1 MNDIAGPI
9 TNVLFFSLFPLLA
22 AISGAA
28 IAAYRPPTSIVRSYI
43 QHLAAGVVF
52 SVVAVELLPE
62 IIAKHEPAEVAIGFS
77 MGVVLMLGIRHWS
90 AKVEGGEGSKN
101 TRGLLIGVGVDI
113 VLDGLLIG
121 ISFSAGANAG
131 RLLTLAL
138 TIELLSLGL
147 AVATTMGKLGESPR
161 RIIIT
166 TSSLFGLVMVGAVVG
181 VVALQNAS
189 DELLEVV
196 LSFGLAAL
204 LFLVTEELLVDAHEE
219 PEKPLSTG
227 IFFAGFLLFL
237 ILGML

>member
-1 MNDIAGPI
+1 MNEHAGPI
-9 TNVLFFSLFPLLA
+9 TNVLFFALIPLLA

-28 IAAYRPPTSIVRSYI
+28 IAAYRPPTSVVRSYI

-77 MGVVLMLGIRHWS
+77 LGVVLMLGIRQWS

-121 ISFSAGANAG
+121 ISFSAGANTG

-147 AVATTMGKLGESPR
+147 AVATTMGKLGKSPR

-166 TSSLFGLVMVGAVVG
+166 TSLLFGLVMVGALIG

-219 PEKPLSTG
+219 PETPLSTG

-237 ILGML
+237 ILRML

>member
-1 MNDIAGPI
+1 MNEHAGPI
-9 TNVLFFSLFPLLA
+9 TNVLFFALIPLLA

-28 IAAYRPPTSIVRSYI
+28 IAAYRPPTSVVRSYI

-121 ISFSAGANAG
+121 ISISAGANTG

-147 AVATTMGKLGESPR
+147 AVATTMGKLGKSPR

-166 TSSLFGLVMVGAVVG
+166 TSLLFGLVMVGALIG

-219 PEKPLSTG
+219 PETPLSTG

-237 ILGML
+237 ILRML